1 MNYHCAA
8 VQYYNMYYT
17 STTYLSNGQK
27 PFVTGRYN
35 CLFYIMY

>member
-17 STTYLSNGQK
+17 IVQHLSNGQN
-27 PFVTGRYN
+27 PFVTGRFN
-35 CLFYIMY
+35 RLSYIMC